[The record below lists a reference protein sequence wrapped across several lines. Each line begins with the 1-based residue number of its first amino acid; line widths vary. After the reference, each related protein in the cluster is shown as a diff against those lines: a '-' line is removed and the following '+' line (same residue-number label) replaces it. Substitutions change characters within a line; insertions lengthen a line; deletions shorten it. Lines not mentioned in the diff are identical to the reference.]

1 MIIKPFVGLQHDQIN
16 TFVWYKSRQFFFMYL
31 LSTCSCL
38 LIKLIFQTTLQEKRL
53 EHTWSAF
60 SSRQLLQKYI
70 MIVTSPDAKDFH
82 LLSPARAAGFQY

>member
-31 LSTCSCL
+31 STCSCL
-38 LIKLIFQTTLQEKRL
+38 LIKLIFQTTLQEKIL

-60 SSRQLLQKYI
+60 GSRQLLQKYI
-70 MIVTSPDAKDFH
+70 MIVTSHDAKDFH

>member
-16 TFVWYKSRQFFFMYL
+16 TFVWYKSRQFFMY

-53 EHTWSAF
+53 EHTWSTF
-60 SSRQLLQKYI
+60 GSRQLLQKYI